1 MSKVEVSGRNQRQFR
16 LISKIYL
23 SYFLVKA
30 VDYMG
35 VIVNDLKRPA
45 LEVFM
50 STNTKVRDRI

>member
-1 MSKVEVSGRNQRQFR
+1 MSKVEVSRRNQRQFR